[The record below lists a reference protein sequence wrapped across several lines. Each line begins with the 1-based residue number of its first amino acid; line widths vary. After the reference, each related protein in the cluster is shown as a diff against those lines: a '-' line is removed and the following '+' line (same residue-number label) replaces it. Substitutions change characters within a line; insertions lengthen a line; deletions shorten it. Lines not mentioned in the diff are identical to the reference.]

1 MNRDLQEKLETG
13 ARLDH
18 ADGLSLLVGAVPLGD
33 LMAYGHRARLRHH
46 PENLVTFV
54 YDSNPNYT
62 NVCVTKCEFCAF
74 WRSDKAKDRY
84 TLTPDALAARVQ
96 DAARA
101 GATTVLLQGGHNPD
115 VSLADWLA
123 YIAAIRQAC
132 PEVHIHPFSPP
143 EIAYLADNEGRT
155 TLSVLEQIHAA
166 GIRTMP
172 GGGAEILSDRVR
184 GVIAPEKCSA
194 TQWLDI
200 MEQAHGLGL
209 RTTATMMYGHVETP
223 AEIIDHLLAL
233 RAVQDRTGGFSS
245 FIPWSFKP
253 GNSVLGKRVQQA
265 AHPLMY
271 LRLISVARLL
281 LDNVP
286 HVQSSWFSEDLRT
299 GQLGLLA
306 GADDFG
312 GLLFEESVLGKAGHT
327 PKTSLERTLGVIR
340 QMGFVPGQRNSFY
353 ELIERYDECDGSAAA
368 AAMSS
373 RMSTPTAL
381 PSTRVH

>member
-1 MNRDLQEKLETG
+1 MNRELQEKLETG

-18 ADGLSLLVGAVPLGD
+18 ADGLSLLTGAVPLGE
-33 LMAYGHRARLRHH
+33 LMAFGHAARLRHH
-46 PENLVTFV
+46 PGNLVTFV

-62 NVCVTKCEFCAF
+62 NVCETKCEFCAF

-84 TLTPDALAARVQ
+84 TLSPEALAARVR

-101 GATTVLLQGGHNPD
+101 GATTVLLQGGHNPR

-132 PEVHIHPFSPP
+132 PGVHIHPFSPP
-143 EIAYLADNEGRT
+143 EIAYLAEHEGCT
-155 TLSVLEQIHAA
+155 TLSVLEQLVAA

-184 GVIAPEKCSA
+184 AAIAPQKCSA
-194 TQWLDI
+194 TQWLRI

-233 RAVQDRTGGFSS
+233 RAVQDRSGGFSS

-253 GNSVLGKRVQQA
+253 GNSVLGKRVRTA

-271 LRLISVARLL
+271 LRLISVARLV

-312 GLLFEESVLGKAGHT
+312 GLLFEESVLGKAGHA

-340 QMGFVPGQRNSFY
+340 QMGFIPAQRNSFY
-353 ELIERYDECDGSAAA
+353 DVIERYDERSSAAPARVPHRSIAPA
-368 AAMSS
+368 A
-373 RMSTPTAL
+373 AL
-381 PSTRVH
+381 PSARVH